1 MSRRRELVGWHELS
15 DGIGQSARLL
25 SVMMGLFRFC
35 RRRAWS
41 QKVGRPHD
49 VRYEPQ
55 ITYNRDSIC
64 CCDVH
69 ECMYVSVM
77 PSPKKQSEKN
87 DEEKSYN
94 RANNYDHPK
103 QNRNRKPH
111 EIPRFPARSKP
122 LSLQAITHKTR
133 KKQERDLHQEF
144 PKSGNAPTASQRR
157 DMHAYMRRWQCRCV
171 YSSKYAYV
179 RCQSSVRACTRDL
192 LDSQPFTIAVQ
203 LQVQVSAGHMAKS
216 RESPGNRRAVSSC
229 SKALSGLRLHL
240 PTRCPVSPVLVFERR
255 PPCLSHPLTASQ
267 PSSCCAACC
276 TAHRPLSRD
285 LSATADLALP
295 VSLALPRLLACL
307 SHLLA
312 FSPDFSPGSKKRK
325 SEVPKY

>member
-1 MSRRRELVGWHELS
+1 VGWHELS
-15 DGIGQSARLL
+15 DGIGQSARLF

-35 RRRAWS
+35 RRRVWS

-77 PSPKKQSEKN
+77 PSPNKQSEKN

-122 LSLQAITHKTR
+122 LSLSKPPWLSHIRHAKS
-133 KKQERDLHQEF
+133 KKEIYTKNSRNQETL
-144 PKSGNAPTASQRR
+144 QRR
-157 DMHAYMRRWQCRCV
+157 HSAATCMHTCGGGSVGACV
-171 YSSKYAYV
+171 
-179 RCQSSVRACTRDL
+179 RT
-192 LDSQPFTIAVQ
+192 
-203 LQVQVSAGHMAKS
+203 
-216 RESPGNRRAVSSC
+216 
-229 SKALSGLRLHL
+229 
-240 PTRCPVSPVLVFERR
+240 
-255 PPCLSHPLTASQ
+255 
-267 PSSCCAACC
+267 
-276 TAHRPLSRD
+276 
-285 LSATADLALP
+285 
-295 VSLALPRLLACL
+295 
-307 SHLLA
+307 
-312 FSPDFSPGSKKRK
+312 
-325 SEVPKY
+325 

>member
-1 MSRRRELVGWHELS
+1 MIIQNT
-15 DGIGQSARLL
+15 IGTGNRTKSLDSQPDRNPSF
-25 SVMMGLFRFC
+25 SVQ
-35 RRRAWS
+35 A
-41 QKVGRPHD
+41 
-49 VRYEPQ
+49 
-55 ITYNRDSIC
+55 
-64 CCDVH
+64 
-69 ECMYVSVM
+69 
-77 PSPKKQSEKN
+77 
-87 DEEKSYN
+87 
-94 RANNYDHPK
+94 
-103 QNRNRKPH
+103 
-111 EIPRFPARSKP
+111 P
-122 LSLQAITHKTR
+122 LALTHKTR

-144 PKSGNAPTASQRR
+144 PKSGSAPTASQRR

-171 YSSKYAYV
+171 YSSNYAYV

-276 TAHRPLSRD
+276 TAHRPLSHD
-285 LSATADLALP
+285 LSQPRLILPYLLALP
-295 VSLALPRLLACL
+295 CHACL
-307 SHLLA
+307 PACLTCLLLVQTSA
-312 FSPDFSPGSKKRK
+312 QACSRSRK

>member
-1 MSRRRELVGWHELS
+1 MHVCKCDALPKEAKGEERRRNEL
-15 DGIGQSARLL
+15 Q
-25 SVMMGLFRFC
+25 
-35 RRRAWS
+35 
-41 QKVGRPHD
+41 
-49 VRYEPQ
+49 
-55 ITYNRDSIC
+55 
-64 CCDVH
+64 
-69 ECMYVSVM
+69 
-77 PSPKKQSEKN
+77 
-87 DEEKSYN
+87 YN
-94 RANNYDHPK
+94 RADKNDNPK
-103 QNRNRKPH
+103 HNRNRKPH

-295 VSLALPRLLACL
+295 VSLALPRLPACL

-312 FSPDFSPGSKKRK
+312 FSPDFSPE
-325 SEVPKY
+325 SEVGSTQVLGTPGSGSEVSCTCLPAGRYRSVWGVVSF